1 MIKYRSVH
9 KASKSI
15 IPAKTAFVK
24 MPGLYVEKKVLLFW
38 RGGKDKISKHLIKT
52 GLESRQPCKKYGWW
66 ISEYKMQKNYDK
78 IFWVPAIATT
88 RSEKVCSY
96 LSSGRMFSTWH
107 YQKTGTVKKV
117 RKKQKNRY
125 FFQKTVGAILT
136 LNLVRLRSNGI
147 AL

>member
-1 MIKYRSVH
+1 
-9 KASKSI
+9 
-15 IPAKTAFVK
+15 
-24 MPGLYVEKKVLLFW
+24 
-38 RGGKDKISKHLIKT
+38 
-52 GLESRQPCKKYGWW
+52 
-66 ISEYKMQKNYDK
+66 
-78 IFWVPAIATT
+78 
-88 RSEKVCSY
+88 
-96 LSSGRMFSTWH
+96 MFSTWH